1 MIHRVKKIT
10 EPKSSNH
17 CCQPLEPAGS
27 HVFALSKVLVNIQR
41 DMKNKLIANANV

>member
-17 CCQPLEPAGS
+17 GCQPLEPAGS
-27 HVFALSKVLVNIQR
+27 HVFALSKVLINIQR
-41 DMKNKLIANANV
+41 DMKNKSIENSRV

>member
-17 CCQPLEPAGS
+17 CCQPLEAAGS
-27 HVFALSKVLVNIQR
+27 HVFALSKVLINIQR
-41 DMKNKLIANANV
+41 DMKNKTIVNARV